1 MLRGDVMVKVRVKLV
16 REGKDVKLEFKG
28 KARVKDLIRR
38 LGYTVEDVVV
48 LKNGEPLVEDE
59 VLEENSEYVVM
70 PVASGG

>member
-1 MLRGDVMVKVRVKLV
+1 MKVRVKLV
-16 REGKDVKLEFKG
+16 REEKDVELEFEG
-28 KARVKDLIRR
+28 KARVKDLIHR

>member
-1 MLRGDVMVKVRVKLV
+1 MKVRVKLV
-16 REGKDVKLEFKG
+16 REEKDVELAFEG
-28 KARVKDLIRR
+28 KARVKDLIHR

>member
-1 MLRGDVMVKVRVKLV
+1 MVKVRVKLI
-16 REGKDVKLEFKG
+16 RERKDVELEFKG
-28 KARVKDLIRR
+28 KAKVKDLIHK

-59 VLEENSEYVVM
+59 VLEENAEYVVM

>member
-1 MLRGDVMVKVRVKLV
+1 VKVRVKLV
-16 REGKDVKLEFKG
+16 REEKDVELEFEG
-28 KARVKDLIRR
+28 KARVKDLIHR